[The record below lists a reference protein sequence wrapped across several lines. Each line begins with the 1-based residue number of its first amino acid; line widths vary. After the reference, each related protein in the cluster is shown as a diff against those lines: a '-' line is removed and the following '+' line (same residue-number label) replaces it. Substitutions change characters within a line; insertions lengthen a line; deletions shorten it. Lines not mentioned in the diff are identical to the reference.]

1 MKNITA
7 FLDQIEKQHR
17 SVACWVYSEND
28 SYTEIDGGGILSI
41 SKLRSTLDHH
51 LHIVVKPIESTSLD
65 AHLLLPEISM
75 VVPVQFINGK
85 VSSFTDLNAA

>member
-7 FLDQIEKQHR
+7 FIDQFEKQHR

-28 SYTEIDGGGILSI
+28 TYTEIEGGGII
-41 SKLRSTLDHH
+41 RVSKLRSILEHH
-51 LHIVVKPIESTSLD
+51 LHIVIQPIDAGSLD

-75 VVPVQFINGK
+75 AVPVQFISGK
-85 VSSFTDLNAA
+85 ISSFSELNAA